1 VCNPVVIDNRTRL
14 LADVLNKA
22 LSEHKDRSLDRPV
35 LTKIQKGL
43 SGEKVY
49 PL

>member
-1 VCNPVVIDNRTRL
+1 MCNPVVIDNRTRL